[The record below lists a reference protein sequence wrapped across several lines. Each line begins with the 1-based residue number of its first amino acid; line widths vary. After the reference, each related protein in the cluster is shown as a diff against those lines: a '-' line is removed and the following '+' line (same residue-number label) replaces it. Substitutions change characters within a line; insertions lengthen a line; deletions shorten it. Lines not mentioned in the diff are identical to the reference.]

1 MLFQVSFPPVEVRCQ
16 SCLCPNKLMTLQ
28 MVNQDTWIH
37 KGGYRQFRGEW
48 VSPKKPKQSFVIFHT
63 WVGILWAV
71 LVVCT
76 KVDFPRKLGTL
87 LKNCIK
93 NVSINPPFQSPLPYH
108 FVQFLL
114 HLALVNQK
122 HLLTLRIKILIDLH
136 CHSCN
141 YFQH

>member
-28 MVNQDTWIH
+28 TVIKDKWIH

-48 VSPKKPKQSFVIFHT
+48 VSPKKPKQSFVIFT
-63 WVGILWAV
+63 PELVFYGQVWLFCALRLIFPENWVLC
-71 LVVCT
+71 L
-76 KVDFPRKLGTL
+76 KLQ
-87 LKNCIK
+87 K

-114 HLALVNQK
+114 HLVLVNQK